1 MTKKAKTMKNKIFNV
16 VSILFGLLLINGGL
30 NKFFNY
36 MPVPDDL
43 PNALV
48 KDTIAIIEIEW
59 LMPLIGFAEVLGGLL
74 ILFPKTRALG
84 TLVVFPVMVGVLLTH
99 LFVAPGGLIV
109 AFVIWA
115 ILLWIIWEYR
125 TSYLQLIRSDHAV

>member
-1 MTKKAKTMKNKIFNV
+1 MKNKIFNV